1 MQHET
6 IELIALSNKGKNR
19 INEILQMFP
28 NWDKKTWLI
37 MQESNKVLFN
47 PIVGGWIY
55 IIPSCDEKLGKL
67 SKFAR
72 WFNMHSDE
80 HFRKVKNV

>member
-1 MQHET
+1 MQTES
-6 IELIALSNKGKNR
+6 IELIAISNKGKNR
-19 INEILQMFP
+19 TNEILKQSP
-28 NWDKKTWLI
+28 TWDGKTWLI
-37 MQESNKVLFN
+37 MHESNNVLFN
-47 PIVGGWIY
+47 PIIGGWVY
-55 IIPSCDEKLGKL
+55 IIPSCDENVGKL